1 MLHAPHG
8 ETAAKE
14 LKDFRPDTGTDT
26 DLDSD
31 ADADADPD
39 QEPEPDVDL
48 GTDPAL
54 F

>member
-1 MLHAPHG
+1 MLHAPHE

-26 DLDSD
+26 DSDSD
-31 ADADADPD
+31 ADADLD
-39 QEPEPDVDL
+39 QEPEPDLDL

>member
-14 LKDFRPDTGTDT
+14 LKVFRPDTGTDT
-26 DLDSD
+26 DSDS
-31 ADADADPD
+31 DADADPD
-39 QEPEPDVDL
+39 QEPEPDQDL